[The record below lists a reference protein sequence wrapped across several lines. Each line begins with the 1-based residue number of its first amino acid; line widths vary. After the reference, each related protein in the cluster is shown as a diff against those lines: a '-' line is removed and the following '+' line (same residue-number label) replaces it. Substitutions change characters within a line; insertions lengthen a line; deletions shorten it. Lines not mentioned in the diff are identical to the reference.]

1 MKREREIRE
10 RRERERGVGEGGWF
24 DMGEDRILW
33 LPKTTIGDVGL

>member
-1 MKREREIRE
+1 MKRERDYREIE
-10 RRERERGVGEGGWF
+10 GERGVGEGGWF